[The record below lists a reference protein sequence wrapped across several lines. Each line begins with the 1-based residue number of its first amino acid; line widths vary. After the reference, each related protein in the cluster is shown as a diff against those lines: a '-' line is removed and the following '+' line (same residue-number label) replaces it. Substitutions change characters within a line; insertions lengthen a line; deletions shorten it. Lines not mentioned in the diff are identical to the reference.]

1 MLNLLHN
8 YRGQIQGI
16 VSQGTQSFFITRHS
30 EQQATALYKL
40 DTSTANTQLKAL
52 ELPCGANAITA
63 NSQQVY
69 LAGTDGLLYQ
79 TAWDKTKV
87 QALDNLSFAD
97 SPVLGLALLST
108 SHLAV
113 LQARKLS
120 LLDLTQARV
129 NQSFVLDDLATGLAA
144 STDGLWLALGFN
156 KGKIAVYHAENV
168 TSTWELSSEG
178 QVHQGEVS
186 ALLFAGQTLQL

>member
-63 NSQQVY
+63 SSQQVY
-69 LAGTDGLLYQ
+69 VAGTDGLLYQ

-87 QALDNLSFAD
+87 QTLGNLSFAD
-97 SPVLGLALLST
+97 SPVLGYRSDVMYIDLNTLVATGTSGTDIST
-108 SHLAV
+108 DGGKNWKNISTKSV
-113 LQARKLS
+113 KERSIRLQWWILS
-120 LLDLTQARV
+120 LLRMP
-129 NQSFVLDDLATGLAA
+129 
-144 STDGLWLALGFN
+144 
-156 KGKIAVYHAENV
+156 
-168 TSTWELSSEG
+168 
-178 QVHQGEVS
+178 
-186 ALLFAGQTLQL
+186 